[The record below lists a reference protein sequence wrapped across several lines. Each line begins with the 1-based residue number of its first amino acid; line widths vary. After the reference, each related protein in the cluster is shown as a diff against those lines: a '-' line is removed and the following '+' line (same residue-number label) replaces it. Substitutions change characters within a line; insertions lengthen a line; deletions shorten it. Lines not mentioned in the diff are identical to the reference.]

1 MDKFELKKRLE
12 SEQELV
18 DQLYEREGLTPEVL
32 NKQIEINKMRNEYDI
47 HDKSETV
54 HEDYV
59 Q

>member
-1 MDKFELKKRLE
+1 MKEHLAKKQKE
-12 SEQELV
+12 V
-18 DQLYEREGLTPEVL
+18 DHLYAEHGLTDEVL
-32 NKQIEINKMRNEYDI
+32 DRQIEINKMRNEYDI